1 VSCPCL
7 QALSEFK
14 RTHEQD
20 SLDALKA
27 MVSADEWDSLQQATS
42 SGASYFT

>member
-1 VSCPCL
+1 MPCLL

-20 SLDALKA
+20 SLEALRA
-27 MVSADEWDSLQQATS
+27 LMSPDEWDSLQQATS